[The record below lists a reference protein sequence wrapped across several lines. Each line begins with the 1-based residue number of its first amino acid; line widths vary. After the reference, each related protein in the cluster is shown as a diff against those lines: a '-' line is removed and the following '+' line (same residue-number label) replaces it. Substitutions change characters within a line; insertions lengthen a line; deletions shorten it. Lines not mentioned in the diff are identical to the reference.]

1 MIFELIYYSTASPDL
16 STNDILNI
24 LENSRD
30 FNSKNEIT
38 GCLLYHNNEFVQL
51 IEGEEEAVKKLYAKI
66 ESDKRHSNLIIVIQ
80 DNIAGRSFKNWSM
93 AYYKPT
99 NAAAENVS
107 ELLFKLNFLALSKLV
122 EKPTEASK
130 FFWYISTLLLQ
141 EN

>member
-1 MIFELIYYSTASPDL
+1 MMFELIYYSTASPDL
-16 STNDILNI
+16 SENDILNI

-51 IEGEEEAVKKLYAKI
+51 IEGEEEVVKKLYAKI
-66 ESDKRHSNLIIVIQ
+66 EIDKRHSNLMIVIQ
-80 DNIAGRSFKNWSM
+80 DNIAGRSFKKWSM
-93 AYYKPT
+93 AYYKPAPT
-99 NAAAENVS
+99 DADNLS
-107 ELLFKLNFLALSKLV
+107 ELLFKLNFLALSQLA

>member
-1 MIFELIYYSTASPDL
+1 MIYYSTASPNL
-16 STNDILNI
+16 SINDILSI

-66 ESDKRHSNLIIVIQ
+66 EIDKRHRNLIIVIQ

-99 NAAAENVS
+99 TAAAENLS
-107 ELLFKLNFLALSKLV
+107 ELLFK
-122 EKPTEASK
+122 
-130 FFWYISTLLLQ
+130 
-141 EN
+141 

>member
-51 IEGEEEAVKKLYAKI
+51 IEGEEEAVKNCMLK
-66 ESDKRHSNLIIVIQ
+66 
-80 DNIAGRSFKNWSM
+80 
-93 AYYKPT
+93 
-99 NAAAENVS
+99 
-107 ELLFKLNFLALSKLV
+107 
-122 EKPTEASK
+122 
-130 FFWYISTLLLQ
+130 
-141 EN
+141 

>member
-16 STNDILNI
+16 SINDILNI
-24 LENSRD
+24 LGNSRD

-66 ESDKRHSNLIIVIQ
+66 ENDKRHSNLIIVIQ

-99 NAAAENVS
+99 TAAAENLS
-107 ELLFKLNFLALSKLV
+107 ELLFKLNFLALSKLA

>member
-38 GCLLYHNNEFVQL
+38 GCLLYHNNKFVQL

>member
-1 MIFELIYYSTASPDL
+1 MIYYSTASPDL
-16 STNDILNI
+16 SINDILNI
-24 LENSRD
+24 LENSKD

-66 ESDKRHSNLIIVIQ
+66 ESDKRHSNLIVVIQ

-93 AYYKPT
+93 AYYKST
-99 NAAAENVS
+99 TAAAENLS
-107 ELLFKLNFLALSKLV
+107 ELLFKLNFLALSKLA
-122 EKPTEASK
+122 EKLTEASK

>member
-51 IEGEEEAVKKLYAKI
+51 IEGEEGAVKKLYAKI
-66 ESDKRHSNLIIVIQ
+66 ESDKRHSNLIIMIQ

-99 NAAAENVS
+99 TAAAVNLS
-107 ELLFKLNFLALSKLV
+107 ELLFKLNFLALSKLA

>member
-107 ELLFKLNFLALSKLV
+107 ELLFKFIVVRDNYYLIKVNH
-122 EKPTEASK
+122 
-130 FFWYISTLLLQ
+130 
-141 EN
+141 